1 MSYLETLAAVR
12 ASYTPEKRA
21 SEARTDLPSYALYRP
36 LSFFVTPLFMT
47 LGFSANAVTTLGIV
61 VSLGFPLAA
70 WLLPPMAAAVAIAA
84 AGLLIQV
91 LDSVDGNIARTT
103 GKTSAVGQ
111 MLDHVGSLL
120 FWVLYFIAVG
130 VLAERTSESLV
141 GVLGVEL
148 GLSLA
153 VMMLTQRE
161 LEDTFD
167 AYFGERVRWEPPLPA
182 SAPAFELSSL
192 GRTVEHLYAFVLL
205 VVAALLHSL
214 DLFLASIAAY
224 QTLLFVLWLPR
235 FVRAAYARS

>member
-21 SEARTDLPSYALYRP
+21 CEARTDLPSYALYRP

-70 WLLPPMAAAVAIAA
+70 WLLPPTAAAVTIAA
-84 AGLLIQV
+84 LALFIQV

-111 MLDHVGSLL
+111 MLDGVGSLL

-141 GVLGVEL
+141 GTLGIEV
-148 GLSLA
+148 GLALA

-205 VVAALLHSL
+205 VVAAFTHSL

-235 FVRAAYARS
+235 FVRAAHARS